1 MNDRRIGFFSG
12 FPNRQFPDEIACE
25 LKKLLLN
32 RDSLV
37 FISAWPDRYKQ
48 NDEDSKGMHN
58 MFVTEDMTFEK
69 FYVIDERTDEKIAQK
84 EIENASCLFLMGG
97 NATAQMDLIRR
108 KGIFKKIKAF
118 EGVILGVS
126 AGSMNMGNP
135 VVDIYES
142 MIPYEGL
149 GFTDLTIKSHYPIT
163 DPHLA
168 SVTEKVSM
176 EMPVTL
182 MKDESAIFIT
192 DDRTKLIG
200 EIFVMDRGEV
210 RNFSKADLKMK
221 S

>member
-1 MNDRRIGFFSG
+1 MNGRRIGFFSG
-12 FPNRQFPDEIACE
+12 FPNRQFTDEIACE
-25 LKKLLLN
+25 LKKLLYD
-32 RDSLV
+32 RESLV
-37 FISAWPDRYKQ
+37 FISAWPDRFKQ
-48 NDEDSKGMHN
+48 NDEDSEGMHN
-58 MFVTEDMTFEK
+58 MFVAEDMSFER
-69 FYVIDERTDEKIAQK
+69 FSVIDERTDGKIAQK

-108 KGIFKKIKAF
+108 KGIFDQIRAF
-118 EGVILGVS
+118 KGVILGVS

-142 MIPYEGL
+142 VVPYEGF
-149 GFTDLTIKSHYPIT
+149 GFAGLTVKSHYPIT

-168 SVTEKVSM
+168 SATEKVSM

-182 MKDESAIFIT
+182 MKDESAILIT
-192 DDRTKLIG
+192 DDGTKLIG